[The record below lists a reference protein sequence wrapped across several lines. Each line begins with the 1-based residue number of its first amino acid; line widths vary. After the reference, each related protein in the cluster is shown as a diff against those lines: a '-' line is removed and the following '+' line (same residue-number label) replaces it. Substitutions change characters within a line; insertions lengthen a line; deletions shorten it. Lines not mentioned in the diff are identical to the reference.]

1 MFLTQAACGLSVGVG
16 SFSDPP
22 EIPGLA
28 HFLEH
33 MVFMGSEK
41 YSEVIILNKKFLE
54 FLIFC
59 LISI

>member
-1 MFLTQAACGLSVGVG
+1 MCDVHIYFLQAACGLCVGVG

-22 EIPGLA
+22 EVQGMA

-41 YSEVIILNKKFLE
+41 YPQVLKHDTCMNL
-54 FLIFC
+54 L
-59 LISI
+59 